1 VNEASQPATN
11 SIVNTKIPLTASLYY
26 DSLNSFLIALIVSTF
41 VPLKF
46 ELFRLV
52 LLPTMGSPGGLAAKG
67 DASTFVSSTPAVAE
81 EQPAQPSHQ
90 PPPSSAAPPRP
101 PPLFLA
107 AQQGD
112 LTTLHELL
120 ATGQAKATDRDS
132 GNITALHWA
141 AINNRL
147 LASKELLSFGADV
160 DAVGGELLATPL
172 QWAAR

>member
-1 VNEASQPATN
+1 MS
-11 SIVNTKIPLTASLYY
+11 
-26 DSLNSFLIALIVSTF
+26 
-41 VPLKF
+41 
-46 ELFRLV
+46 
-52 LLPTMGSPGGLAAKG
+52 SPGAVPAKG
-67 DASTFVSSTPAVAE
+67 DASTSVTTAVTAAE
-81 EQPAQPSHQ
+81 PG
-90 PPPSSAAPPRP
+90 PPPPPAPPP

-112 LTTLHELL
+112 LGTLRELL
-120 ATGQAKATDRDS
+120 SSSQASATDRDA

-147 LASKELLSFGADV
+147 LVCKELLSYSADV